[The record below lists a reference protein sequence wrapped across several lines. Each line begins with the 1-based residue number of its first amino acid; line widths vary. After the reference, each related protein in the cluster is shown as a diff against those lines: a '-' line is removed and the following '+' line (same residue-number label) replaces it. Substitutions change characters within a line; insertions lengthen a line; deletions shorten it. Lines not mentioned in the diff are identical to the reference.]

1 MKQELKYLINIL
13 GKLKETNRSGWEK
26 KKIKNPETVAAHS
39 YGVCLLTLLFAPAH
53 LDKEKCLKMAII
65 HDIQEALV
73 GDITPYD
80 DITAE
85 EKSQIEAQAVYQIE
99 KQIKI
104 PGLKDLFMEYEAKE
118 TPEAR
123 FVKDMD
129 KLDAVL
135 QAKYYD
141 ENQKTKDK
149 IFNEFYNYAFLHT
162 NREEEIVAKLFETV
176 AKI

>member
-1 MKQELKYLINIL
+1 MNDDLSYLIHIL
-13 GKLKETNRSGWEK
+13 GKLKELPRSGWVN
-26 KKIKNPETVAAHS
+26 KKIKNPETVASHS
-39 YGVCLLTLLFAPAH
+39 YGVALLTLLFAPTN

-65 HDIQEALV
+65 HDLQEAIV

-85 EKSQIEAQAVYQIE
+85 EKSQIETQAVQRIEEQIQIE
-99 KQIKI
+99 
-104 PGLKDLFMEYEAKE
+104 GLKEIFAEYEANK

-141 ENQKTKDK
+141 DNKRAKNK
-149 IFNEFYNYAFLHT
+149 IFNEFYNYANLHT
-162 NREEEIVAKLFETV
+162 NKDEKIVSQLFDTVLKL
-176 AKI
+176 

>member
-1 MKQELKYLINIL
+1 MNENIEYLVHIL
-13 GKLKETNRSGWEK
+13 GKLKELPRSGWVH
-26 KKIKNPETVAAHS
+26 KKIKNPETVASHS
-39 YGVCLLTLLFAPAH
+39 YGVSLLTLLFAPSH

-65 HDIQEALV
+65 HDLQESII

-85 EKSQIEAQAVYQIE
+85 EKSQIETRAVSRIENQI
-99 KQIKI
+99 QVA
-104 PGLKDLFMEYEAKE
+104 GLKELFAEFEANQ

-129 KLDAVL
+129 RLDAIL

-141 ENQKTKDK
+141 NNHKTKNK
-149 IFNEFYNYAFLHT
+149 IFNEFYNYAYLHT
-162 NREEEIVAKLFETV
+162 NKDEEIVGKLFENV
-176 AKI
+176 AKL

>member
-13 GKLKETNRSGWEK
+13 GKLKETPRSGWAR
-26 KKIKNPETVAAHS
+26 KKIKNPETVASHS
-39 YGVCLLTLLFAPAH
+39 YGVSLLTLLFTPKH
-53 LDKEKCLKMAII
+53 LNKEKCLKMAII
-65 HDIQEALV
+65 HDLQEALV

-85 EKSQIEAQAVYQIE
+85 EKSQIEAQTVYQIE

-141 ENQKTKDK
+141 ENNRTKDK
-149 IFNEFYNYAFLHT
+149 IFNEFYNYALLHT